1 MDSLLCYS
9 QARACDRCLPQKDTP
24 VKQKPH
30 RVMFIVLWH
39 HLFRSVD
46 ISKDSTRE
54 EGRKV
59 PRQKYIFVE
68 QFTQGYCVGKRISNL
83 TM

>member
-1 MDSLLCYS
+1 
-9 QARACDRCLPQKDTP
+9 
-24 VKQKPH
+24 
-30 RVMFIVLWH
+30 MFIVLWH